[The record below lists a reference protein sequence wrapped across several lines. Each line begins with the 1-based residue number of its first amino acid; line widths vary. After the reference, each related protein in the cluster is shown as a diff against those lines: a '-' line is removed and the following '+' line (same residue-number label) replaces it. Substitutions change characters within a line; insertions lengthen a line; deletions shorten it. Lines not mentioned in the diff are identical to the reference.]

1 MIPLCRIGKVKKGPL
16 SGWFIQAQEIEL
28 PKGILVSRARNA
40 IMDQTL
46 VLDGIF
52 PDRAKLEAFF
62 EANAPVV
69 EWEGESPAIDP
80 EPNQNP

>member
-1 MIPLCRIGKVKKGPL
+1 MIPLSRIGKVKKGPL
-16 SGWFIQAQEIEL
+16 AGWFIQAQEIEM

-40 IMDQTL
+40 TMDQTL

-52 PDRAKLEAFF
+52 PDKTKLEAFF

-69 EWEGESPAIDP
+69 DWDYEKSE
-80 EPNQNP
+80 

>member
-1 MIPLCRIGKVKKGPL
+1 MIPLYRIGKVKKGPL
-16 SGWFIQAQEIEL
+16 AGWYIQAQEIEL

-40 IMDQTL
+40 VMDQTL

-52 PDRAKLEAFF
+52 PDRTKLEAFF

-69 EWEGESPAIDP
+69 EWGDEAGRPP
-80 EPNQNP
+80 EV

>member
-1 MIPLCRIGKVKKGPL
+1 MIPFGRIGKVKQGPL
-16 SGWFIQAQEIEL
+16 IGWYIQAQEMTM

-40 IMDQTL
+40 TMDQTI

-52 PDRAKLEAFF
+52 PDQTKLEAFF

-69 EWEGESPAIDP
+69 DWDCKQHE
-80 EPNQNP
+80 

>member
-1 MIPLCRIGKVKKGPL
+1 MVPLYRIGKVKQGPL
-16 SGWFIQAQEIEL
+16 AGWYIQAQEIEL

-40 IMDQTL
+40 VMDQTL

-69 EWEGESPAIDP
+69 EWDP
-80 EPNQNP
+80 ESGS

>member
-1 MIPLCRIGKVKKGPL
+1 MIPLYRIGKVKKGPL
-16 SGWFIQAQEIEL
+16 MGWYIQAQEIQL

-40 IMDQTL
+40 VMDQTL

-52 PDRAKLEAFF
+52 PDREKLEAFL

-69 EWEGESPAIDP
+69 EWEEEAAPPTDLG
-80 EPNQNP
+80 

>member
-1 MIPLCRIGKVKKGPL
+1 MIPLDRIGKVKKGPL
-16 SGWFIQAQEIEL
+16 AGWFIQAQEIQL

-40 IMDQTL
+40 VMDQTL

-62 EANAPVV
+62 ETNAPVV
-69 EWEGESPAIDP
+69 DWEEGPPAP
-80 EPNQNP
+80 